1 MDQGNQDLNSQGLI
15 PVSADVLLAM
25 IAVCTA
31 ATRVRNMTSA
41 DLAIERVLMVE
52 LSKAVNNLEKHAHH
66 MVKLANQLDP
76 RADTP

>member
-1 MDQGNQDLNSQGLI
+1 MSDQGLI
-15 PVSADVLLAM
+15 TVSVTADVLLAM

-31 ATRVRNMTSA
+31 ATRVRNMTVV

-52 LSKAVNNLEKHAHH
+52 LSKAVNNLEKHADH

-76 RADTP
+76 RGNVP